1 MGSAEALASR
11 NWGIEWD
18 SLRRISL
25 VYLLIPAMLAAAMSL
40 AYYVYSYSSQLA
52 QREQTAILG
61 TMTELAKEKIFGVQ
75 TAIADADRSVHEAV
89 DFGDLGQLAQTIAR
103 TPHRSAIVLGLDY
116 KIVSGG
122 IFRKADARDDEEF
135 TELLTE
141 VVVPEMNL
149 EAIHLK
155 QPHYLHATIGG
166 QQYLFSATRLFSQ
179 GRMYFLLL
187 EWDIAYL
194 VAEVLPAVLD
204 QRSPNLYQVL
214 NQEGNL
220 IYGYA
225 LSGIDSA
232 DIAEIG
238 FPETLTQW
246 RLRVAHRE
254 ARDLA
259 SGETQERRL
268 DFVLIGVAMAVIA
281 AGLIIML
288 AAVRR
293 ERRLSQ
299 LKSDFISN
307 VSHELKTP
315 LSIISMFGE
324 LLAMGR
330 AKSDEKALEY
340 AEIIHRESMR
350 LSALIENV
358 LDFAKIERG
367 VAPYSFSDGQD
378 LGEVVSKA
386 VEICRTRLEQS
397 KMSLDLEIAEDLP
410 RTTLDANA
418 MLLAVQNLVDNAIK
432 YASKG
437 ERIEVHVRKQDKRL
451 ELIVR
456 DFGPGVPDAE
466 RKSVFDRF
474 YRAKDVRLKPVRG
487 SGIGLSLVKSIA
499 QAHGGGVEIDSEVDS
514 GSAFRIWIPI
524 TGSIPGES

>member
-1 MGSAEALASR
+1 
-11 NWGIEWD
+11 
-18 SLRRISL
+18 
-25 VYLLIPAMLAAAMSL
+25 
-40 AYYVYSYSSQLA
+40 
-52 QREQTAILG
+52 
-61 TMTELAKEKIFGVQ
+61 
-75 TAIADADRSVHEAV
+75 
-89 DFGDLGQLAQTIAR
+89 
-103 TPHRSAIVLGLDY
+103 
-116 KIVSGG
+116 
-122 IFRKADARDDEEF
+122 
-135 TELLTE
+135 
-141 VVVPEMNL
+141 
-149 EAIHLK
+149 
-155 QPHYLHATIGG
+155 
-166 QQYLFSATRLFSQ
+166 
-179 GRMYFLLL
+179 
-187 EWDIAYL
+187 
-194 VAEVLPAVLD
+194 LD

-214 NQEGNL
+214 NKEGNL

-225 LSGIDSA
+225 LSGINTS

-259 SGETQERRL
+259 SGVTQERRL
-268 DFVLIGVAMAVIA
+268 DFVLISGAMVVIA
-281 AGLIIML
+281 SGLMIML

-330 AKSDEKALEY
+330 AKSDEQAAEY

-367 VAPYSFSDGQD
+367 VAPYSFAEDQD
-378 LGEVVSKA
+378 LGELVSRA
-386 VEICRTRLEQS
+386 VEICRTRLEQA
-397 KMSLDLEIAEDLP
+397 KMTLDLEIAEDLP
-410 RTTLDANA
+410 TTKLDYNA

-432 YASKG
+432 YAASGK
-437 ERIEVHVRKQDKRL
+437 RIEVSVRREDKML
-451 ELIVR
+451 ELIVK
-456 DFGPGVPDAE
+456 DFGPGIPDAE

-487 SGIGLSLVKSIA
+487 SGIGLSLVKNIA
-499 QAHGGGVEIDSEVDS
+499 EAHGGGVEIASDADS
-514 GSAFRIWIPI
+514 GCVFRIWIPI
-524 TGSIPGES
+524 TGSITSES

>member
-1 MGSAEALASR
+1 M
-11 NWGIEWD
+11 
-18 SLRRISL
+18 RRLSL

-40 AYYVYSYSSQLA
+40 AYYVYSYSEQLA
-52 QREQTAILG
+52 HREKTAILD

-75 TAIADADRSVHEAV
+75 TAIADADRAVHESV
-89 DFGDLGQLAQTIAR
+89 NFGDLAQLGQTIAR

-122 IFRKADARDDEEF
+122 IFRKDDPKDDEAF
-135 TELLTE
+135 TEQMNTE
-141 VVVPEMNL
+141 VVPAMDL
-149 EAIHLK
+149 ETMHLK
-155 QPHYLHATIGG
+155 QPRYLHGFFGG
-166 QQYLFSATRLFSQ
+166 RQSLFSATRLFSQ
-179 GRMYFLLL
+179 GRMYFLVL

-204 QRSPNLYQVL
+204 QRSPNLYQIL
-214 NQEGNL
+214 NANGDH

-225 LSGIDSA
+225 LAGFDST

-330 AKSDEKALEY
+330 AKSDEQASEY

-358 LDFAKIERG
+358 LDFATIERG
-367 VAPYSFSDGQD
+367 VAPYSFAEGQD
-378 LGEVVSKA
+378 MGEVARRA
-386 VEICRTRLEQS
+386 VEICRTRLEQAN
-397 KMSLDLEIAEDLP
+397 MTLDLEIAEGLP
-410 RTTLDANA
+410 LTTLDVNA

-432 YASKG
+432 YAASG
-437 ERIEVHVRKQDKRL
+437 ERIEVSVSKKEQNL
-451 ELIVR
+451 ELLIK

-466 RKSVFDRF
+466 HKSVFDRF

-487 SGIGLSLVKSIA
+487 SGIGLSLVKNIA
-499 QAHGGGVEIDSEVDS
+499 LAHRGGVDIDSCKGS
-514 GSAFRIWIPI
+514 GCTFRIWIPI
-524 TGSIPGES
+524 TGSMDGET

>member
-1 MGSAEALASR
+1 V
-11 NWGIEWD
+11 
-18 SLRRISL
+18 RRFSL

-40 AYYVYSYSSQLA
+40 AYYVYSYSQQLA
-52 QREQTAILG
+52 QREKTAILG

-75 TAIADADRSVHEAV
+75 TAIADADRAVHESV
-89 DFGDLGQLAQTIAR
+89 DFGDLAQLGQTIAR
-103 TPHRSAIVLGLDY
+103 TPHRSAVVLGLDDQ
-116 KIVSGG
+116 IVSGG
-122 IFRKADARDDEEF
+122 IFRKDDAKDDEAF
-135 TELLTE
+135 TELLTKE
-141 VVVPEMNL
+141 VVPEMNL
-149 EAIHLK
+149 ETIQLK
-155 QPHYLHATIGG
+155 RPRYLHGYFGG
-166 QQYLFSATRLFSQ
+166 RQSLFSATRLFSQ

-214 NQEGNL
+214 NANGNHV
-220 IYGYA
+220 YGYA
-225 LSGIDSA
+225 LSGFDSS

-281 AGLIIML
+281 AGLIIMM

-330 AKSDEKALEY
+330 AKSDEQASEY
-340 AEIIHRESMR
+340 AEIINRESLR
-350 LSALIENV
+350 LSALIDNV

-367 VAPYSFSDGQD
+367 VAPYSFAEGQD
-378 LGEVVSKA
+378 LGDLVSRA
-386 VEICRTRLEQS
+386 VEICRTRLEQAG
-397 KMSLDLEIAEDLP
+397 MTLDLDIADDLP
-410 RTTLDANA
+410 PTKLDVNA

-432 YASKG
+432 YASSG
-437 ERIEVHVRKQDKRL
+437 ERIEVTVRKDERVL
-451 ELIVR
+451 ELVVK

-466 RKSVFDRF
+466 HKSVFDRF

-487 SGIGLSLVKSIA
+487 SGIGLSLVKNIA
-499 QAHGGGVEIDSEVDS
+499 MAHGGGVDIDSSKDS
-514 GSAFRIWIPI
+514 GCAFRIWIPI
-524 TGSIPGES
+524 TGSMDVET

>member
-1 MGSAEALASR
+1 M
-11 NWGIEWD
+11 
-18 SLRRISL
+18 RRISL
-25 VYLLIPAMLAAAMSL
+25 VYLLIPVMLAAAMSL
-40 AYYVYSYSSQLA
+40 AYYVYSYSRQLA
-52 QREQTAILG
+52 HREQTAILG
-61 TMTELAKEKIFGVQ
+61 TMSELAKEKIFGVQ
-75 TAIADADRSVHEAV
+75 TAISDADRGVHEAV
-89 DFGDLGQLAQTIAR
+89 DFSDLAQLRQTISS

-122 IFRKADARDDEEF
+122 IFRKADSRDDEAY
-135 TELLTE
+135 TELVTE
-141 VVVPEMNL
+141 MVVPAMNL
-149 EAIHLK
+149 DTIHLNR
-155 QPHYLHATIGG
+155 PRYLHAEFGG
-166 QQYLFSATRLFSQ
+166 RQFLFSATRLFSQ
-179 GRMYFLLL
+179 GRMYFLML

-214 NQEGNL
+214 NENGNL
-220 IYGYA
+220 VYGYA
-225 LSGIDSA
+225 LSGISA
-232 DIAEIG
+232 GDIVEIG
-238 FPETLTQW
+238 FPETVTQW

-268 DFVLIGVAMAVIA
+268 DLVLIGVAIAVIT
-281 AGLIIML
+281 AGLLIML

-330 AKSDEKALEY
+330 AKSDEQTLEY

-358 LDFAKIERG
+358 LDFAKIEGG
-367 VAPYSFSDGQD
+367 VAPYSFSGEQD
-378 LGEVVSKA
+378 LGDIVTRA
-386 VEICRTRLEQS
+386 VEICRTRLEQAN
-397 KMSLDLEIAEDLP
+397 MTLDLKIADDLP
-410 RTTLDANA
+410 TTTIDVNA

-432 YASKG
+432 YAPAG
-437 ERIEVHVRKQDKRL
+437 ERLEVEVCKRDKRL
-451 ELIVR
+451 EFSVK
-456 DFGPGVPDAE
+456 DFGPGIPDSE
-466 RKSVFDRF
+466 HKNVFERF

-487 SGIGLSLVKSIA
+487 SGIGLSLVKNIA
-499 QAHGGGVEIDSEVDS
+499 EAHRGGVEIDACADS
-514 GSAFRIWIPI
+514 GCAFRLWIPI
-524 TGSIPGES
+524 IGSIAEET